1 MRQRRKKSPFEAFPR
16 ETACLSLAAR
26 TEKNKKRGIKSDEG
40 RNQAP
45 QKNGNKRGQAL
56 SSEKL
61 KYRVQV
67 RSGIKLCEIKMW
79 GVSEDGY

>member
-26 TEKNKKRGIKSDEG
+26 TEKSKKRGIKSDEG

-56 SSEKL
+56 SSAKL
-61 KYRVQV
+61 KYRVQARTV
-67 RSGIKLCEIKMW
+67 IKFYEIKIL
-79 GVSEDGY
+79 GASDSGR